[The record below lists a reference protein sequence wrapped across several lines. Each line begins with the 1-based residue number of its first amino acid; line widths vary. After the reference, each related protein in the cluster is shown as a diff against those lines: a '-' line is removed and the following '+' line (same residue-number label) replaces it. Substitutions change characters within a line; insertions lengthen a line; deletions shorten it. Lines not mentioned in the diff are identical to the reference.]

1 MGFSNHNRW
10 KGRDRGAWA
19 RRTWR
24 NVRRNNGG
32 GWTWGEGGVSK
43 GRPWWGKKGTG
54 VDAVCQRKKKR
65 EGRVCAMRESCLWER
80 FGSYSEG
87 LRAG

>member
-1 MGFSNHNRW
+1 M
-10 KGRDRGAWA
+10 
-19 RRTWR
+19 
-24 NVRRNNGG
+24 
-32 GWTWGEGGVSK
+32 SK